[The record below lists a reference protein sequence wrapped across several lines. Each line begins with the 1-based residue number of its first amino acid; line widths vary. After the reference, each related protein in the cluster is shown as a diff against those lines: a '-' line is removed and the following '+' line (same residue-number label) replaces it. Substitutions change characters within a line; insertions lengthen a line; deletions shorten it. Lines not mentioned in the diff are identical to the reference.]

1 MPDEER
7 KPGPAEQRERD
18 ILTLQRAGALLRRL
32 AVRSLGWADV
42 LGRGRLCQ
50 HYEEEAAV
58 ARLVG
63 KDVAKM
69 AKRLEEE
76 G

>member
-32 AVRSLGWADV
+32 SVRSLGWAEV

-58 ARLVG
+58 VRLVVR
-63 KDVAKM
+63 DVAEM
-69 AKRLEEE
+69 AERFEAE